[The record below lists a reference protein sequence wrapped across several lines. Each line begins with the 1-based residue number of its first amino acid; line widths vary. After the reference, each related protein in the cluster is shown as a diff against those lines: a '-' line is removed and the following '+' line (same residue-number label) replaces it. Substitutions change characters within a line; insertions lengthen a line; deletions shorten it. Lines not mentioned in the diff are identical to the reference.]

1 MWLMFSNCFLSIVR
15 KDCGEA
21 ELLVRARRRGDI
33 ERMFP
38 SAKVTEDTKTD
49 YLYRAVMHKAEVMEK
64 IGTMIDGID
73 YPNFKD
79 SVKDRELHDAY
90 LDVWAAMAGVQFP
103 PPYGVAGRTWQ

>member
-49 YLYRAVMHKAEVMEK
+49 YLYRAGDPQGGGHGE
-64 IGTMIDGID
+64 
-73 YPNFKD
+73 
-79 SVKDRELHDAY
+79 DRHHDRRY
-90 LDVWAAMAGVQFP
+90 RLPKLQGL
-103 PPYGVAGRTWQ
+103 GER

>member
-49 YLYRAVMHKAEVMEK
+49 YLYRAVIHKAEVMEK
-64 IGTMIDGID
+64 IDTMIDGID
-73 YPNFKD
+73 YPNFRD

-90 LDVWAAMAGVQFP
+90 LDVWAAIRRVRQ
-103 PPYGVAGRTWQ
+103 R

>member
-1 MWLMFSNCFLSIVR
+1 
-15 KDCGEA
+15 
-21 ELLVRARRRGDI
+21 
-33 ERMFP
+33 MFP

-49 YLYRAVMHKAEVMEK
+49 YLYWAVIHKAEIIEK
-64 IGTMIDGID
+64 ISTMIDGID

-103 PPYGVAGRTWQ
+103 PPSRFVPERMVSDMHQVLCVLMR